1 MLWALCPSCLK
12 AESPGTAPLGFWN
25 RQQPKPSSGAAAVN
39 NPQPVSSWNFLEK
52 KKKKK
57 EREKEKHNCWKK
69 ADVLA
74 KTALRAKALIG
85 QRVFLQRRRVEV
97 KRSRQMEVPRLERES
112 PSSAGSI
119 CLGEEEEG
127 AGSGVALGPSGA
139 PMLEVGAFSL
149 ISGVFEPR
157 EKRPRRWARAKAAHS
172 IRSDRT
178 ALLHLPPGP
187 VTMRA
192 LCLVLLGLPALLVQ
206 GQYSR
211 FEGITYPEPV
221 QYSQYDQQA
230 EIQDYYDYHDVTP
243 RTPEEQFRYQ
253 SQQQSQQEIVPAP
266 TPAAAPETEPTEPG
280 PLDCREEQYPCTRL
294 YSVHKPC
301 KQCLNEICFYSLRR
315 VYVINKEICVRTVC
329 AHEELLRADLCRD
342 KFSKCGVMATSGLC
356 QTVVA
361 SCARSCGGC

>member
-1 MLWALCPSCLK
+1 
-12 AESPGTAPLGFWN
+12 
-25 RQQPKPSSGAAAVN
+25 
-39 NPQPVSSWNFLEK
+39 
-52 KKKKK
+52 
-57 EREKEKHNCWKK
+57 
-69 ADVLA
+69 
-74 KTALRAKALIG
+74 
-85 QRVFLQRRRVEV
+85 
-97 KRSRQMEVPRLERES
+97 
-112 PSSAGSI
+112 
-119 CLGEEEEG
+119 
-127 AGSGVALGPSGA
+127 
-139 PMLEVGAFSL
+139 
-149 ISGVFEPR
+149 
-157 EKRPRRWARAKAAHS
+157 
-172 IRSDRT
+172 
-178 ALLHLPPGP
+178 
-187 VTMRA
+187 
-192 LCLVLLGLPALLVQ
+192 ALLVQ

-230 EIQDYYDYHDVTP
+230 EIQDYYDYHGKWFPCGMPGWGGGGFLGNACTVLLLTDVTP
-243 RTPEEQFRYQ
+243 RAPEEQFRYQ

>member
-1 MLWALCPSCLK
+1 MLQWGSTVC
-12 AESPGTAPLGFWN
+12 GRG
-25 RQQPKPSSGAAAVN
+25 GGG
-39 NPQPVSSWNFLEK
+39 
-52 KKKKK
+52 
-57 EREKEKHNCWKK
+57 RE
-69 ADVLA
+69 
-74 KTALRAKALIG
+74 
-85 QRVFLQRRRVEV
+85 
-97 KRSRQMEVPRLERES
+97 
-112 PSSAGSI
+112 
-119 CLGEEEEG
+119 
-127 AGSGVALGPSGA
+127 GSGVALGPSGA
-139 PMLEVGAFSL
+139 PMLEVGAFFSFSPPPSPPP
-149 ISGVFEPR
+149 IPHFEVFEPG
-157 EKRPRRWARAKAAHS
+157 EKKPKRWVKARAARCT
-172 IRSDRT
+172 RSDC
-178 ALLHLPPGP
+178 AVLLQLPPI
-187 VTMRA
+187 TMRA

-243 RTPEEQFRYQ
+243 RTPEEQFRFQ
-253 SQQQSQQEIVPAP
+253 SQQQSQQEVVPAP
-266 TPAAAPETEPTEPG
+266 TMAAVPETEPTEPG

-356 QTVVA
+356 QTVVT